1 MSDAVMYWNE
11 ALLEINA
18 RDHTTVPPGKPVPTR
33 GPTGSSRAFA
43 IVHLAIY
50 DAVALTTGK
59 PSYTG
64 VTYNGPFTPEA
75 TEAAIAAAA
84 QTALTSLFPEHAG
97 YVAAHTA
104 ARPMPFGPGQQEGH
118 QLGGKIAATL
128 LAKRAGDAAFAGSAY
143 GFSPAYGQH
152 RTDPVNPG
160 QGIHAPHW
168 GEVPHFV
175 LPPGHVGLAPPPG
188 NGTMN
193 YLASQHYKRD
203 HDEVRSLGGLQSTS
217 RTPAQTTIGVYWA
230 YDGVPGIGTPPRLF
244 NQFIREIAVQK
255 KNDLEQNAELFALA
269 NAAMADAAI
278 EAWHWKYQYNL
289 WRPVIGIREA
299 CPANGPSGIPGDI
312 GDDCD
317 PFWLPLGAPLS
328 NQVLEPDFT
337 PPFPAYPSG
346 HATFGAAVFQVIRL
360 FYNDTKPITVAD
372 VLQEDPPSEAGFT
385 FSVVSDEM
393 NGSTTDS
400 AGRVRVRHD
409 RKFTDLVTPIR
420 ENALSR
426 VYLGVH
432 WRFDGIPRE
441 ANDNIGGVPLGLA
454 IGKQVMEIGLG
465 RSAMPE
471 ESEQAKKR

>member
-11 ALLEINA
+11 AMLEINV
-18 RDHTTVPPGKPVPTR
+18 RDHTTVPPDKPVTTR
-33 GPTGSSRAFA
+33 GPAGSSRAFA
-43 IVHLAIY
+43 IVHLAIN
-50 DAVALTTGK
+50 DAVALMSGK

-64 VTYNGPFTPEA
+64 VTYSGPTTSAA

-84 QTALTSLFPEHAG
+84 QTALTSLYPEHAG

-104 ARPMPFGPGQQEGH
+104 ARPMPYGAGQQEGH
-118 QLGGKIAATL
+118 QLGVEIATTL
-128 LAKRAGDAAFAGSAY
+128 LAKRAGDAAFAGAAY

-160 QGIHAPHW
+160 QGILAPHW
-168 GEVPHFV
+168 GEAPHFV
-175 LPPGHVGLAPPPG
+175 MPPGHVQLAPPPG

-193 YLASQHYKRD
+193 YLADPHYKLD
-203 HDEVRSLGGLQSTS
+203 HDEVRSLGALQSTS

-244 NQFIREIAVQK
+244 NQFIRKIADMK
-255 KNDLEQNAELFALA
+255 GNSLAQNAELFALA

-278 EAWHWKYQYNL
+278 EAWYWKYQYNL

-299 CPANGPSGIPGDI
+299 CPANGPSGIPGGI
-312 GDDCD
+312 GNDCD
-317 PFWLPLGAPLS
+317 PFWLPLGAPRS
-328 NQVLEPDFT
+328 NQVEEPDFT

-346 HATFGAAVFQVIRL
+346 HATFGAAAFQVIRL
-360 FYNDTKPITVAD
+360 FYDSTNPIRVAD
-372 VLQEDPPSEAGFT
+372 VLQENPPSEAGIK

-400 AGRVRVRHD
+400 AGRIRVRHD
-409 RKFTDLVTPIR
+409 REFTDLVTPIR

-432 WRFDGIPRE
+432 WRFDAIPRE
-441 ANDNIGGVPLGLA
+441 SNDNIGGVPLGLA
-454 IGKQVMEIGLG
+454 IGKQVMEVGLAEG
-465 RSAMPE
+465 
-471 ESEQAKKR
+471 SETAKEK